1 MKDFFSSQSKVYAA
15 FRPTYPEDLY
25 KFIFRHLPDRK
36 VAWDCATGNGQVA
49 QYLAAYFNE
58 VHATDISQQQ
68 LDHAVREKNIFYSK
82 SPAEKTGF
90 RDNQFSLITI
100 AQALHWLD
108 QRLFFEEAGRVAKPN
123 AIVAAWGYGLLNIDP
138 VIDNLIMEF
147 YKDKVGPYWDEARK
161 LVETEYRSVKFPF
174 PEINVPPFSIKVR
187 WTIDQLSGYLSS
199 WSATQKYVADK
210 GHDPVS
216 PFIKTLQKHW
226 QTTEMIASF
235 PIFTRMGKVKK

>member
-15 FRPTYPEDLY
+15 FRPPYPKDLY
-25 KFIFRHLPDRK
+25 KFIFRHLPDKK

-49 QYLAAYFNE
+49 HYLASYFKE
-58 VHATDISQQQ
+58 VYATDISQQQ

-82 SPAEKTGF
+82 CPAEKTGF

-100 AQALHWLD
+100 AQALHWFD
-108 QRLFFEEAGRVAKPN
+108 QRLFFEEARRVAKPN

-138 VIDNLIMEF
+138 VIDGLIMEF

-161 LVETEYRSVKFPF
+161 LVETEYRSVDFPF
-174 PEINVPPFSIKVR
+174 DEIKAPSFSIKVQ
-187 WTIDQLSGYLSS
+187 WTIDQLAGYLSS
-199 WSATQKYVADK
+199 WSATQKYVAER

-226 QTTEMIASF
+226 PTTERAASF
-235 PIFTRMGKVKK
+235 PIFTRMGRVNK